1 MKKILFALFL
11 LLIVAGCT
19 QETTTQ
25 EQISFTAQIYDAE
38 NNLVLEKEITTT
50 AGENAFD
57 ALQENDFPF
66 EYEESTYGIFVTRVS
81 GITPEEGTYVAIYVD
96 DEYASVGLSDLE
108 LYNEMD
114 LKFKIEEFPEFE

>member
-1 MKKILFALFL
+1 MKKIIFTIFL
-11 LLIVAGCT
+11 LLAVAGCT

-25 EQISFTAQIYDAE
+25 DQISFTAQIYDTE
-38 NNLVLEKEITTT
+38 NTLVLEKEITTT